1 MLLNDIVEFPS
12 VNLDMITEI
21 TEQAI
26 EFNDEY
32 LNSLNL
38 ISDTLLEIKLCLILI
53 ISLLICGFIVS
64 LLYKTFS
71 KFC

>member
-1 MLLNDIVEFPS
+1 MLLNDIVESFPF
-12 VNLDMITEI
+12 VNLDTITS
-21 TEQAI
+21 QAV

-32 LNSLNL
+32 LSSLDL
-38 ISDTLLEIKLCLILI
+38 ISNTLLEIKLCLILI
-53 ISLLICGFIVS
+53 ISLLICGFIIS

>member
-1 MLLNDIVEFPS
+1 MLLSDIVESFPS
-12 VNLDMITEI
+12 VNLDMITEQSI
-21 TEQAI
+21 QI
-26 EFNDEY
+26 NDEY

-53 ISLLICGFIVS
+53 ISLLICGFIIS

>member
-1 MLLNDIVEFPS
+1 MLLNDIVESFPF
-12 VNLDMITEI
+12 VNL